1 MSRLFLVIPLLLLG
15 AGQLSAA
22 LSGRIIAS
30 GGSAFN
36 LCTAAAYLFLGLR
49 GLSWVLIVRRFPL
62 SRAYPVMSL
71 GYIVVPVA
79 AALFLGDRLE
89 WRTLAGMVLICA
101 GVALVG
107 SDTAEARS
115 R

>member
-1 MSRLFLVIPLLLLG
+1 MSRLFLVIPLLLLS

-22 LSGRIIAS
+22 LSGRAIAS

-36 LCTAAAYLFLGLR
+36 LFTAAAYLALALR

-71 GYIVVPVA
+71 GYVVVPIA

-89 WRTLAGMVLICA
+89 WRTLVGMALIST
-101 GVALVG
+101 GVAVVG
-107 SDTAEARS
+107 SGDAEART

>member
-22 LSGRIIAS
+22 LSGKAIAA

-36 LCTAAAYLFLGLR
+36 LCTAAAYLFLALR

-71 GYIVVPVA
+71 GYIVVPLV

-89 WRTLAGMVLICA
+89 WRTLVGMVLVGA

-107 SDTAEARS
+107 SDDRTAQHR
-115 R
+115 

>member
-1 MSRLFLVIPLLLLG
+1 MSRLFLVIPLLLLC

-22 LSGRIIAS
+22 LSGRSIAA
-30 GGSAFN
+30 GGSPYN
-36 LCTAAAYLFLGLR
+36 LFTAAAYLFLALR
-49 GLSWVLIVRRFPL
+49 GFSWVLIVRRFPL

-71 GYIVVPVA
+71 GYVVVPLV

-89 WRTLAGMVLICA
+89 WRTLVGMVLVCA

-107 SDTAEARS
+107 SDNRKTQPR
-115 R
+115 

>member
-1 MSRLFLVIPLLLLG
+1 MSRLFLIIPLLLLG

-22 LSGRIIAS
+22 LSGRAIAA

-36 LCTAAAYLFLGLR
+36 LCTAAAYLFLALR

-71 GYIVVPVA
+71 GYIVVPLA

-89 WRTLAGMVLICA
+89 WRTLVGMVLIGA

-107 SDTAEARS
+107 SDTPETRP

>member
-1 MSRLFLVIPLLLLG
+1 MSRLFLVIPLLLLS

-22 LSGRIIAS
+22 LSGRAIAA

-36 LCTAAAYLFLGLR
+36 LCTAAAYVFLALR

-71 GYIVVPVA
+71 GYVVVPIA

-89 WRTLAGMVLICA
+89 WRTLVGMALIGA
-101 GVALVG
+101 GVAVVG
-107 SDTAEARS
+107 SGDRKAQTR
-115 R
+115 